1 MEEIWKDIK
10 CYECLYQVSNLG
22 QIKRISRKK
31 FGRGAKGNTVERILK
46 QEICNSG
53 YLRVT
58 LYCGGTAKRYLV
70 HRIVGTAFAPN
81 PDNFPEINHKDE
93 NKLNNTAEN
102 LEWCT
107 SKYNSNY
114 GTAKERALKN
124 RDIAKQ
130 VENTDYKAIAKK
142 TSKRVKQL
150 SQDGSLI
157 RVWKSQIQASREL
170 GVSQGGIS
178 NCCVGRKETA
188 GGYRWEYALQ

>member
-10 CYECLYQVSNLG
+10 GYEGLYQVSNLG

-46 QEICNSG
+46 QEVCNSG

-58 LYCGGTAKRYLV
+58 LYYSGTAKRYLV

-93 NKLNNTAEN
+93 NKVNNTAEN

-130 VENTDYKAIAKK
+130 VANTDYNAIAKK
-142 TSKRVKQL
+142 TSKRDKQL

-157 RVWKSQIQASREL
+157 RVWESQIQASREL
-170 GVSQGGIS
+170 GVRQGGIS